1 MHSHL
6 TRHVFRQLVHNA
18 IYSETLCWCPRLP
31 PSRCQQVRKCFPSTT
46 VPARTFFGFSRQP
59 TRKQKPPDFDPGL
72 KEMLQL
78 GQALAKHER
87 PPPRST
93 LIQAFTS
100 FVLHKQENERVAVE
114 DSQIGL
120 LLNTFRYLQHTQI
133 DGGGLGLSVGEMV
146 NAMSFLTGTG
156 VRRATE
162 TTNTVLLATSLFDE
176 VNCKEDM
183 TSEYHHQGLNAF
195 IEVLAAKKKPL
206 EARTLLEER
215 WAEDL
220 SSIDRRQW
228 INVVLGFAKVDEQE
242 QMIRTIE
249 IMEGHGVSFDCQA
262 HQYIVEFYASN
273 KNVEMTKKWYEYGV
287 EHGLKPSQR
296 TLRRVLGVCIYN
308 DELEWGEPLLRSLV
322 DGESTNTKDSK
333 AYWKLILQW
342 AAAKGKSVEELDR
355 LLHVMVQK
363 TREQG
368 IDIRPDIGLINS
380 LIAYATFKNDPYTA
394 ERYLTLGHRWDLEP
408 DSKTLLLQLE
418 YRISSGDLDG
428 AKAAY
433 DDLKGREL
441 ETDADLK
448 FINRLI
454 VALCGQKPTKYDGIM
469 ELVDDLNGR
478 KARLNPETVSALAL
492 IHLQRGEL
500 HDLIDLLN
508 THVYRFEASKRLSI
522 CNDLIQFC
530 FDRSMLTS
538 KVWDG
543 YNIIR
548 QTFREMDLETR
559 TKMMCEFFERGRSDM
574 ATHCFGH
581 IRHLD
586 SPDIKP
592 TIDTYVL
599 VFEGIA
605 KAADPESLALVHNML
620 KLDATIEPDT
630 RLYNGLMLAFMGC
643 GDPRQALL
651 FWDDICHSR
660 EGPTYSSIQ
669 IALRACEE
677 APFGDRQAR
686 DIWSR
691 LKRFD
696 IQVTKEI
703 YAGYIGAL
711 AGQALFDECIELI
724 NNAKK
729 EAGHTPDVLMLGTF
743 HNALPSAKQEAMKLW
758 AAQTYPVVWADVEK
772 LSKRNKLSSS
782 GDFRDGIIYNV
793 GTRIRA

>member
-6 TRHVFRQLVHNA
+6 TRHVFRQIVYSA
-18 IYSETLCWCPRLP
+18 IYSEPLCWCRLV
-31 PSRCQQVRKCFPSTT
+31 PSGRQRAPKCFPSPA
-46 VPARTFFGFSRQP
+46 VPARTLFGFSRQP
-59 TRKQKPPDFDPGL
+59 TRKPKPPDFDPGL

-93 LIQAFTS
+93 MIHAFTS
-100 FVLHKQENERVAVE
+100 FVLDKQENDRVAVE

-120 LLNTFRYLQHTQI
+120 LLTTFRYLQDTQ
-133 DGGGLGLSVGEMV
+133 DEGGGLGLSVGEMV
-146 NAMSFLTGTG
+146 NAMSLLSGPA

-162 TTNTVLLATSLFDE
+162 ATNTVLLANSLFDV
-176 VNCKEDM
+176 VNREEDM
-183 TSEYHHQGLNAF
+183 AGQYRYQGLNAL
-195 IEVLAAKKKPL
+195 IEILASKKRPL
-206 EARTLLEER
+206 EARDLLEEH
-215 WAEDL
+215 WKED
-220 SSIDRRQW
+220 SSSTDRRQW

-249 IMEGHGVSFDCQA
+249 TMKGHGISFDSQA

-273 KNVEMTKKWYEYGV
+273 KNVEMTKRWYEYGV
-287 EHGLKPSQR
+287 ASGLKPTQR
-296 TLRRVLGVCIYN
+296 IIGRVLQVCIYN
-308 DELEWGEPLLRSLV
+308 NELEWGEPLLRSLV
-322 DGESTNTKDSK
+322 DDYSSNPRDGK

-355 LLHVMVQK
+355 LLNVMVQK
-363 TREQG
+363 SREQG
-368 IDIRPDIGLINS
+368 LDVQPDIVLINS
-380 LIAYATFKNDPYTA
+380 LISFAAFKNDAYTA
-394 ERYLTLGHRWDLEP
+394 ERYLTLGRKWGLEP
-408 DSKTLLLQLE
+408 DSKTLLLQLQ

-433 DDLKGREL
+433 DELKGREL

-448 FINRLI
+448 FINKLI
-454 VALCGQKPTKYDGIM
+454 VALCGQNPIKYDVIM
-469 ELVDDLNGR
+469 ELVDDLNER
-478 KARLNPETVSALAL
+478 KARLSPDTVSALAMV
-492 IHLQRGEL
+492 HLRRGEL

-508 THVYRFEASKRLSI
+508 THVYRFEANKRLSI
-522 CNDLIQFC
+522 CNELIQFC
-530 FDRSMLTS
+530 FDGSVLTA
-538 KVWDG
+538 KVWDA

-548 QTFREMDLETR
+548 QTFREMDLGTR

-574 ATHCFGH
+574 ATHVFGH

-605 KAADPESLALVHNML
+605 KAADAESLALVHNML
-620 KLDATIEPDT
+620 KLDATVEPDT
-630 RLYNGLMLAFMGC
+630 RLYNGLMLAYTGC

-651 FWDDICHSR
+651 FWDDVVHSR

-669 IALRACEE
+669 IALRACKE
-677 APFGDRQAR
+677 APFGERQAR

-696 IQVTKEI
+696 IRVTREI
-703 YAGYIGAL
+703 YAAYVGAL
-711 AGQALFDECIELI
+711 AGQALFDECTELI
-724 NNAKK
+724 DNAEK
-729 EAGHTPDVLMLGTF
+729 EAGLTPDVLM
-743 HNALPSAKQEAMKLW
+743 
-758 AAQTYPVVWADVEK
+758 
-772 LSKRNKLSSS
+772 
-782 GDFRDGIIYNV
+782 
-793 GTRIRA
+793 

>member
-6 TRHVFRQLVHNA
+6 TRHVFRQIVYNA
-18 IYSETLCWCPRLP
+18 IYSETFCWCRPIASHRPQARRCLP
-31 PSRCQQVRKCFPSTT
+31 SST
-46 VPARTFFGFSRQP
+46 VPARTLFGFSRQP

-93 LIQAFTS
+93 LIHAFTS
-100 FVLHKQENERVAVE
+100 FVLDKQENERVAVE

-120 LLNTFRYLQHTQI
+120 LLTTFRHLQDTQ
-133 DGGGLGLSVGEMV
+133 DEEGALGLSVGEMV

-156 VRRATE
+156 VRRAIE
-162 TTNTVLLATSLFDE
+162 TANTVSLARTLFEE
-176 VNCKEDM
+176 VNRKEEM
-183 TSEYHHQGLNAF
+183 TAEYRRQGLNTL
-195 IEVLAAKKKPL
+195 IEVLASKKKPM
-206 EARTLLEER
+206 EARDLLEEH
-215 WAEDL
+215 WGKDPA
-220 SSIDRRQW
+220 SIDRRQW

-249 IMEGHGVSFDCQA
+249 TMEEHGVSFDSQA
-262 HQYIVEFYASN
+262 HQYVVEFYVSN
-273 KNVEMTKKWYEYGV
+273 KNVEMTKKWYDYGV
-287 EHGLKPSQR
+287 ASGLKPTQR

-308 DELEWGEPLLRSLV
+308 NELEWGEPLLRSLV
-322 DGESTNTKDSK
+322 DGEPGNTKDSK
-333 AYWKLILQW
+333 VYWRLILQW

-355 LLHVMVQK
+355 LLNVMVQK

-368 IDIRPDIGLINS
+368 MDVQPNMGLINS
-380 LIAYATFKNDPYTA
+380 LIAFATFKNDSYTA
-394 ERYLTLGHRWDLEP
+394 ERYLALGRKWGLEP

-433 DDLKGREL
+433 DELKGREL

-454 VALCGQKPTKYDGIM
+454 VALCNQKPIQYNGIM
-469 ELVDDLNGR
+469 ELVDDLNER

-508 THVYRFEASKRLSI
+508 THVYRFEGNKRLSV

-530 FDRSMLTS
+530 FDRSILTA
-538 KVWDG
+538 KVWDA
-543 YNIIR
+543 YNITR

-559 TKMMCEFFERGRSDM
+559 TKMMFEFFERGRSDM
-574 ATHCFGH
+574 ATHVFGH

-592 TIDTYVL
+592 TIETYVL

-605 KAADPESLALVHNML
+605 KAADAESLALVHNML
-620 KLDATIEPDT
+620 RLDATVEPDT
-630 RLYNGLMLAFMGC
+630 KLYNALMLAYLGC

-651 FWDDICHSR
+651 FWDDIMHSR

-677 APFGDRQAR
+677 APFGERQAR

-696 IQVTKEI
+696 IRVTKEL
-703 YAGYIGAL
+703 YAAYIGAL

-724 NNAKK
+724 DNAKK
-729 EAGHTPDVLMLGTF
+729 EAGLTPDVLMLGTF
-743 HNALPSAKQEAMKLW
+743 HNALPSVKQEAMKKW
-758 AAQTYPVVWADVEK
+758 AAETYPAVWADVQK
-772 LSKRNKLSSS
+772 LSKRNKMSRS
-782 GDFRDGIIYNV
+782 GDFLNGIHYNI
-793 GTRIRA
+793 GTDIRE

>member
-6 TRHVFRQLVHNA
+6 TRRVFRQLVYSA
-18 IYSETLCWCPRLP
+18 IYSEPLCWCPQF
-31 PSRCQQVRKCFPSTT
+31 PSRRQQVRKCLPSAM
-46 VPARTFFGFSRQP
+46 VPARTFFGFSRQSP
-59 TRKQKPPDFDPGL
+59 RKQKPPDFDPGL

-87 PPPRST
+87 PPSRST
-93 LIQAFTS
+93 LIHAFTS
-100 FVLHKQENERVAVE
+100 FVMDKQENERVAVE

-120 LLNTFRYLQHTQI
+120 LLMTFRYLQDTQAEE
-133 DGGGLGLSVGEMV
+133 GGLGLSVGEMV
-146 NAMSFLTGTG
+146 NAMSFLTGTA
-156 VRRATE
+156 VRRAIE
-162 TTNTVLLATSLFDE
+162 TTNTVSLATSLFDE
-176 VNCKEDM
+176 VNRKEEM
-183 TSEYHHQGLNAF
+183 TAEYRQQGRNTL

-206 EARTLLEER
+206 EARALLEEH
-215 WAEDL
+215 WADDP

-228 INVVLGFAKVDEQE
+228 INVVLGFAKVGERE
-242 QMIRTIE
+242 EMIKTIE
-249 IMEGHGVSFDCQA
+249 MMEGHHVSFDSQA

-273 KNVEMTKKWYEYGV
+273 KNVEMTKEWYDYGIAR
-287 EHGLKPSQR
+287 GLKPSQR

-322 DGESTNTKDSK
+322 DGDSTNTKDSK

-355 LLHVMVQK
+355 LLNVMVEK
-363 TREQG
+363 TQEQG
-368 IDIRPDIGLINS
+368 LDVRPDISLINC
-380 LIAYATFKNDPYTA
+380 LIAFATFKNDPYTA
-394 ERYLTLGHRWDLEP
+394 ERYLTLGRRWDLEP

-441 ETDADLK
+441 EMDADLK

-454 VALCGQKPTKYDGIM
+454 VALCSQKPMKYDVVMG
-469 ELVDDLNGR
+469 LVDDLNER

-508 THVYRFEASKRLSI
+508 THVYRFEANKRLAI

-530 FDRSMLTS
+530 FDRSVLTS

-548 QTFREMDLETR
+548 QTFKEMDLETR
-559 TKMMCEFFERGRSDM
+559 TKMMFEFFERGRSDM

-592 TIDTYVL
+592 TIETYVL

-605 KAADPESLALVHNML
+605 KAADPESLSLVHNML

-630 RLYNGLMLAFMGC
+630 KLYNALMLAFLGC

-669 IALRACEE
+669 IALQACEQT
-677 APFGDRQAR
+677 PFGERQAH

-696 IQVTKEI
+696 IRVTKEI

-724 NNAKK
+724 GNAKR
-729 EAGHTPDVLMLGTF
+729 EAGLTPDVLMLGTF
-743 HNALPSAKQEAMKLW
+743 HNALPSAKQDAMKLW
-758 AAQTYPVVWADVEK
+758 AAKTYPAVWADVEK
-772 LSKRNKLSSS
+772 LSKRNKLNRT
-782 GDFRDGIIYNV
+782 GGIGQGIIYNV
-793 GTRIRA
+793 GIRIRA